1 MKEDQ
6 YVQILSEKVTAPVWK
21 SKDFCPL
28 KKSIVSMRFAFQMNK
43 NEKGFKL
50 FWNFNF
56 LEKKFFR
63 VENELRQM
71 NDCLNVRISCFKTF
85 GALS

>member
-1 MKEDQ
+1 
-6 YVQILSEKVTAPVWK
+6 
-21 SKDFCPL
+21 
-28 KKSIVSMRFAFQMNK
+28 MRFAFQMNK